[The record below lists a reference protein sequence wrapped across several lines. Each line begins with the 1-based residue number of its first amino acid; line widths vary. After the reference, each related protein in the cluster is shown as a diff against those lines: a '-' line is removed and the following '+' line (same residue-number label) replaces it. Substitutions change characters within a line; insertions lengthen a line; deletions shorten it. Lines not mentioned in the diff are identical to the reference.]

1 MGTGPWDPARAGNR
15 FLASD
20 ADRDRAVEALKAAFV
35 HGVLTTDE
43 LGVRTGRVLASR
55 TYGELAALTAGLAP
69 SAPSAPRPLG
79 PGKTLPSARAWKRV
93 NKKVLAWTALALVV
107 PFVLGATFLSYYGG
121 FLVMFLF
128 TFIGAVLTSRPPS
141 PRRPGRPG

>member
-1 MGTGPWDPARAGNR
+1 MGTGPWDPTTAGNR

-20 ADRDRAVEALKAAFV
+20 ADRDRAIEALKTAFV
-35 HGVLTTDE
+35 HGVLTGDE
-43 LGVRTGRVLASR
+43 LGVRTGQALASR
-55 TYGELAALTAGLAP
+55 TYGELAAVTAGLAP
-69 SAPSAPRPLG
+69 RTLG
-79 PGKTLPSARAWKRV
+79 PGKTQSPPPAARAWKRV
-93 NKKVLAWTALALVV
+93 NKKVLAWTALALVL